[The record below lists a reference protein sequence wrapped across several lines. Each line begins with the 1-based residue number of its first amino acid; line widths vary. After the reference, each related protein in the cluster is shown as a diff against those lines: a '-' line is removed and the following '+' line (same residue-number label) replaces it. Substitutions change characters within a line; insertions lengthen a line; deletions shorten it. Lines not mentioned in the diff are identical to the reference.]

1 MMTQMARWGD
11 VPFPRNWV
19 ELLERVCRVDVFS
32 TAARGASAWISP
44 TNGAPFSLFDGVP
57 FLSDDPVGYLN
68 GLAIKHD
75 IYMAEVS
82 LTRRDQAGPGAERT
96 WSDTAAAV

>member
-1 MMTQMARWGD
+1 MARWGD

-19 ELLERVCRVDVFS
+19 EVLERVCRVDVFS
-32 TAARGASAWISP
+32 TAARELGVDISYQRGAIE
-44 TNGAPFSLFDGVP
+44 LFDGVP
-57 FLSDDPVGYLN
+57 FLSEDPVGYLN

-96 WSDTAAAV
+96 WSDTAAAA